1 MKNLKDIKVLIAEDD
16 YLVSEEISRILKKI
30 GCTVVCTA
38 SNGEQAIEKTYSLK
52 PDVILMDIKMP
63 IIDGLEATQKIQQTC
78 PTPVVIMTAHESLE
92 LVNEASQMGASAY
105 LVKPPQQDEIE
116 RSIIIAIA
124 RHDDLMELRRLKNE
138 WETTFNAIENAVF
151 LIDMDG
157 KIQNCNKKTTLLFD
171 LPFEQIIGKHC
182 WQVVHKTTE
191 RIKNCP
197 FQRLVKSL
205 KRENMIF
212 PVGNKWFEATV
223 DPIFDS
229 SNNLT
234 GAVHIVSDITEKKQA
249 EEKLKGLLKEKEVLI
264 KEVHHRVKNN
274 FNVIVSLLKLQS
286 KNIKDTRV
294 LELFRESQNRIKS
307 MALIHQNLYQ
317 SKDITNI
324 NLKEYISSLTRTL
337 YHSYNV
343 DTNRVSLRI
352 DIENISLEIE
362 QIIAC
367 GLIVNELI
375 SNSFKH
381 AFPESWKK
389 KGDVLLHM
397 KEKKGNE
404 IELMVSNNGVP
415 LPDNFDIQKTDSLGM
430 KLVSM
435 LAEGQLKG
443 SLKILT
449 KDATQ
454 FFICFKK

>member
-30 GCTVVCTA
+30 GCAVVGTA
-38 SNGEQAIEKTYSLK
+38 SNGEQAIEIANSLK
-52 PDVILMDIKMP
+52 PDMILMDIKMP
-63 IIDGLEATQKIQQTC
+63 IINGLEATQKIQQTC
-78 PTPVVIMTAHESLE
+78 PTPVVVMTAHESLE
-92 LVNEASQMGASAY
+92 LVNKASQMGASAY

-116 RSIIIAIA
+116 RAIIVALA

-138 WETTFNAIENAVF
+138 WETTFNAIEDSVF

-182 WQVVHKTTE
+182 CQVVQKTTE
-191 RIKNCP
+191 RINDCP
-197 FQRLVKSL
+197 FLRLVKSQ

-212 PVGNKWFEATV
+212 PVGNKWFEDTV

-274 FNVIVSLLKLQS
+274 FNVIVSLLNLQS
-286 KNIKDTRV
+286 NNIKDTRV